1 MMSSYLQG
9 GLDVLRR
16 MARNGRS
23 KKHRWKTHCRLMR
36 MAAEHVQACGAPWE
50 AYESALACE
59 FAELLGL

>member
-1 MMSSYLQG
+1 MSERLQG

-16 MARNGRS
+16 MARNGRG

-50 AYESALACE
+50 TYESAIACE